1 MRLKGAGVK
10 NLNSVFA
17 AFIAVWAVF
26 FAYQLSIGR
35 RVARLQNEIARLK
48 DRLK

>member
-1 MRLKGAGVK
+1 MK

-17 AFIAVWAVF
+17 AFMAVWAVF
-26 FAYQLSIGR
+26 FAYQLSVGR
-35 RVARLQNEIARLK
+35 RMARLQDEIARLK